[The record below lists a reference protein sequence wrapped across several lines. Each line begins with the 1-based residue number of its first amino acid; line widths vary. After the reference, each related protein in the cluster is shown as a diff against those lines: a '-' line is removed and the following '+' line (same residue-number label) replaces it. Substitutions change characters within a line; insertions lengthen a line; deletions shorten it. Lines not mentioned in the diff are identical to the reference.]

1 MTNNFTPPKQNTGN
15 VYKNRYKDND
25 RKPDW
30 TGKIEVSKEFLKDL
44 VSKVKNGDE
53 AVIEVAQWNRV
64 AKNSGN
70 PYMYTTLAEPW
81 QKKEQNFAQEE
92 PQTKTEEIEEFDED
106 DIPF

>member
-44 VSKVKNGDE
+44 VSKVKDGDE

-81 QKKEQNFAQEE
+81 QKKEQNFVQEE
-92 PQTKTEEIEEFDED
+92 PQTKGS
-106 DIPF
+106 

>member
-44 VSKVKNGDE
+44 VSKYKPSAIVKFVNNTGRFEDKYICYY
-53 AVIEVAQWNRV
+53 IE
-64 AKNSGN
+64 
-70 PYMYTTLAEPW
+70 
-81 QKKEQNFAQEE
+81 
-92 PQTKTEEIEEFDED
+92 
-106 DIPF
+106 